1 MSALQDRSAN
11 TSMPSAE
18 NAKTSAPGEE
28 NAKAV
33 QAKEHKKLTEQ
44 KQSESDGYVNSISQ
58 PYISPSDSIMS
69 PASQK
74 LSSFKQKQIN
84 KYVRTLP
91 NSMLRVAEPDVLL
104 LPQVWLGVYEEISVR
119 EDDVGQRS

>member
-11 TSMPSAE
+11 TSMPTEVSS
-18 NAKTSAPGEE
+18 TTRAPGEE
-28 NAKAV
+28 NVAEV
-33 QAKEHKKLTEQ
+33 QAQEHRKVVEQ
-44 KQSESDGYVNSISQ
+44 KKNDSDGRQ

-84 KYVRTLP
+84 KQSGSDSTRRSLFARTMSG
-91 NSMLRVAEPDVLL
+91 NDTDAAVGE
-104 LPQVWLGVYEEISVR
+104 R
-119 EDDVGQRS
+119 ETS